1 MASIKFDIT
10 GDNSSV
16 LKAFRGVQDGIS
28 QTARAVEQQGQ
39 SIENVFS
46 RIKSVASVAFA
57 GFTAK
62 EIISTLGT
70 VRGEFQQF
78 EIAFETMLGSGQKA
92 KGMIS
97 DLANLAASTPFDMKG
112 VVNGAKQLLAY
123 GFAANEITD
132 TMRRLGDI
140 SAGLGLN
147 LQDLTW
153 LYGTTMVQ
161 GRLFTRDLM
170 QFTGRGIPLT
180 EELAKQFGVTK
191 DKVSELVTAGKVG
204 FPEVKKAIESLTNEG
219 GKFGGLMEKQSH
231 SITGQ
236 ISNIQDTIEM
246 AINDLGTQTEGLM
259 NDALDIT
266 SKVIDHWKGIGEF
279 ILAAASAIGLYKAM
293 AVSIAAFDTATT
305 NAGYAAELS
314 ALESLLPMKEEAKKT
329 DLEEAVA
336 KGQLSA
342 AQAEL
347 VASKREEVAAYV
359 AELQSQAK
367 AKADAATAAAEE
379 VKALENKLAMQDNEV
394 QSLQDAYDALESYT
408 DGQKVET
415 AEIKL
420 NTAVNERNTI
430 AKQLQTARE
439 TAATAATEANTA
451 ANTANTASQG
461 LNTAATARDTAAKG
475 IWAQVTLLC
484 KRAQDA
490 WNASMFSSPL
500 FWIAAT
506 IAAVTYAVYK
516 LATAE
521 TAHETAVR
529 KSNEAWDE
537 FDNKVKERQQN
548 IESLIRTIQSETA
561 TEYEKAEAYQKL
573 SNLAPQ
579 LTEKYDQAALA
590 SADFAKTQ
598 KEVAE
603 SMDDAKYDQA
613 VANVEELRKKVEE
626 LSMTAQSTAGYTMGG
641 TSNGRAYEEAK
652 EELEQAENV
661 LANIVELRKQA
672 TENAKPI
679 EVRLKEAQENE
690 EVRQKIFDFYDEA
703 MTLAN
708 DWQAANETINYA
720 TGESRLDA
728 FINKAQKEIA
738 GLREDIKKNPADLNL
753 RMQESEKTK
762 VLNNLLAMKR
772 NWAVTGATTIP
783 LVFRAQWNTAK
794 QSLNQAKKRAQSLAN
809 TGSTETYQQAYNKA
823 QREYNAAKKKVAA
836 MERNKSKYTA
846 SQYETATQNLKAAKD
861 AYSKLGGNVS
871 GSSARAAVTDRKTR
885 IKEENKTIKAQE
897 DLNNRLK
904 ALQQKNTDETISLMQ
919 EGTEKKLA
927 QIKND
932 YAKRKAEIDKQE
944 AEFKKKNKEAGKK
957 EALTSAQSDA
967 LNKARDLATQEYN
980 KKLDEVNREALT
992 SMRDYL
998 KEYGSL
1004 YQQKQAIAEEYEEKI
1019 AKAHTEGEKLSLQQE
1034 KKKALANFDYESIS
1048 MGIDWKGLMSGVGNM
1063 SKEML
1068 KPMLEKLD
1076 AYTNTDKFQ
1085 QADTQTQ
1092 QKVVDLMQE
1101 IRTYLGTDQ
1110 NATWQNL
1117 AASISSF
1124 NQSVAEYQKAVE
1136 EEKRQSENFKSTKAL
1151 HDKGSISDKEL
1162 QQAKKATDDASQAVV
1177 DANNKM
1183 NTFGVKLNSATEA
1196 VTNYTS
1202 GLTAALNKLG
1212 TWKGNEGFSEVQSAV
1227 GNIDALKGALDE
1239 SLSTM
1244 GNGVAKTMGATI
1256 SKGLGSTLGSIGD
1269 GITNMMGSAL
1279 GSIVGVV
1286 AQIPKLILNLAS
1298 SIKSFVTGILDS
1310 FTQLLQLEWL
1320 SDLVDSIL
1328 GAVGNLIDA
1337 IFDLPENLFKALETI
1352 VVDGVGGLLDTV
1364 LGRVGN
1370 ILSLGALSS
1379 KGPSSWF
1386 KNSNAEKV
1394 QKTITKLT
1402 DSNERLNDSIG
1413 RLEKVMSSTYGNSA
1427 KEAYEE
1433 AKRQQEKVNS
1443 QTLQIAKT
1451 QAGYHGAHG
1460 SWNHYLDSL
1469 RFGFTDDGQ
1478 VYLSTARKEIE
1489 KEVLKATNNQKD
1501 DIWSLTPEE
1510 MNKLLGSENAVNLIK
1525 GVGKG
1530 KYGDRVLEKLKDYAD
1545 LAGEIDDLTE
1555 QFQESITQISFDSMK
1570 DSFVSNLMD
1579 MEKSAEDF
1587 ADDFA
1592 EMMQKALL
1600 SYSMED
1606 LINTDLK
1613 NLYNDWAKLIEDKK
1627 GKLTEDDIKELNK
1640 RYDDIVDEGLKRR
1653 DEWAKVTGYTG
1664 SSSSSQTATSGGW
1677 ASMGQDTADELN
1689 GRFTAL
1695 QIAGESIAQNMTT
1708 TISQME
1714 SIVTLGISTNGA
1726 VLEIRNM
1733 MIMTNSYLEDI
1744 VKYSK
1749 LTYND
1754 FGTKLDDM
1762 NRRLKDI

>member
-16 LKAFRGVQDGIS
+16 LKAFRGVQDGVS
-28 QTARAVEQQGQ
+28 QTARVVEHQGQ
-39 SIENVFS
+39 SIENVFN

-97 DLANLAASTPFDMKG
+97 DLANLAATTPFDMKG

-123 GFAANEITD
+123 GFAANEITE
-132 TMRRLGDI
+132 TMRRLGDV

-170 QFTGRGIPLT
+170 QFAGRGIPLT
-180 EELAKQFGVTK
+180 EELAKQFGVTE

-236 ISNIQDTIEM
+236 ISNIKDTIEM

-266 SKVIDHWKGIGEF
+266 STVIDHWKEIGEV

-293 AVSIAAFDTATT
+293 AVSVAAFDSATA
-305 NAGYAAELS
+305 NVGYAAELS
-314 ALESLLPMKEEAKKT
+314 ALDALLPKKEEAKKT

-359 AELQSQAK
+359 AELQTK
-367 AKADAATAAAEE
+367 AKAMQDE
-379 VKALENKLAMQDNEV
+379 VHALENKLALQDNEV
-394 QSLQDAYDALESYT
+394 QLLQDAYDALDDNVS
-408 DGQKVET
+408 
-415 AEIKL
+415 AEI
-420 NTAVNERNTI
+420 
-430 AKQLQTARE
+430 RE
-439 TAATAATEANTA
+439 TAATNLNTA
-451 ANTANTASQG
+451 ANERNNIAKHLKAARENAATAATNANTASQG
-461 LNTAATARDTAAKG
+461 LNTAATARDTATKG

-484 KRAQDA
+484 EKAQRA

-500 FWIAAT
+500 FLIAAT

-521 TAHETAVR
+521 SAHETAVR

-579 LTEKYDQAALA
+579 LTEQYSQAQLA
-590 SADFAKTQ
+590 SVEFAKTQ

-603 SMDDAKYDQA
+603 SMDELKYDKA
-613 VANVEELRKKVEE
+613 VEEVEKYRKKVEE
-626 LSMTAQSTAGYTMGG
+626 LQMQLRADAANGGQGGVAISSQINQAQ
-641 TSNGRAYEEAK
+641 ED
-652 EELEQAENV
+652 LDQAEEK
-661 LANIVELRKQA
+661 LSNIIQLRDQA
-672 TENAKPI
+672 AENAKPI
-679 EVRLKEAQENE
+679 EVRLQEAQENE
-690 EVRQKIFDFYDEA
+690 SVRQEIFDFYDEA
-703 MTLAN
+703 ITLAN

-738 GLREDIKKNPADLNL
+738 ELREDIKKNPADLNL

-762 VLNNLLAMKR
+762 VLNNLLTMKR

-783 LVFRAQWNTAK
+783 LIFKAQWNTAK
-794 QSLNQAKKRAQSLAN
+794 QSLNQAKQKAQALAN

-836 MERNKSKYTA
+836 MEKNKSKYTA
-846 SQYETATQNLKAAKD
+846 AQYEAATQDLKAAKD
-861 AYSKLGGNVS
+861 SYSKLGGDVS
-871 GSSARAAVTDRKTR
+871 GKAAKAAETARKTR
-885 IKEENKTIKAQE
+885 IKEENKAIKVQE
-897 DLNNRLK
+897 ELNNRLK

-927 QIKND
+927 EIKND

-957 EALTSAQSDA
+957 ASLTSAQSDA
-967 LNKARDLATQEYN
+967 LSKARDLATQEYN

-1019 AKAHTEGEKLSLQQE
+1019 AKAQTQGEKLSLQQQR
-1034 KKKALANFDYESIS
+1034 KKELQTIEINAIRQN
-1048 MGIDWKGLMSGVGNM
+1048 IDWGSIFGDFGAMFKDQLEPTIKKLQELSKSTTDVNEQKTIQELISKLQGSATVWDSDIFKKVSDDINSYQSAMQGYIDAQEREIEATKAVTKAQEDLAKAKKSGDKTNI
-1063 SKEML
+1063 SKAEENL
-1068 KPMLEKLD
+1068 SRAQNVLATASNDVLTFGSSVQKATSDL
-1076 AYTNTDKFQ
+1076 
-1085 QADTQTQ
+1085 QTS
-1092 QKVVDLMQE
+1092 
-1101 IRTYLGTDQ
+1101 
-1110 NATWQNL
+1110 A
-1117 AASISSF
+1117 
-1124 NQSVAEYQKAVE
+1124 QKAVSQFQQLE
-1136 EEKRQSENFKSTKAL
+1136 DGLQGLTSGSLKGIGNSILGLDKLFGGSMQKDVANTLAKGIQGLLGKDSSAAKAL
-1151 HDKGSISDKEL
+1151 T
-1162 QQAKKATDDASQAVV
+1162 QALGD
-1177 DANNKM
+1177 
-1183 NTFGVKLNSATEA
+1183 
-1196 VTNYTS
+1196 S
-1202 GLTAALNKLG
+1202 GMAG
-1212 TWKGNEGFSEVQSAV
+1212 EIISAV
-1227 GNIDALKGALDE
+1227 LGILDILKDGFGTLISNLMETVFGA
-1239 SLSTM
+1239 
-1244 GNGVAKTMGATI
+1244 
-1256 SKGLGSTLGSIGD
+1256 
-1269 GITNMMGSAL
+1269 
-1279 GSIVGVV
+1279 
-1286 AQIPKLILNLAS
+1286 
-1298 SIKSFVTGILDS
+1298 VTGILDDVLSGDIVMKPLKSIGNNVSHILNTLS
-1310 FTQLLQLEWL
+1310 FGGFNSLFGGDGNAKKVNDTIERLTDRNTLLQQ
-1320 SDLVDSIL
+1320 SIE
-1328 GAVGNLIDA
+1328 D
-1337 IFDLPENLFKALETI
+1337 
-1352 VVDGVGGLLDTV
+1352 
-1364 LGRVGN
+1364 
-1370 ILSLGALSS
+1370 
-1379 KGPSSWF
+1379 
-1386 KNSNAEKV
+1386 
-1394 QKTITKLT
+1394 LT
-1402 DSNERLNDSIG
+1402 DAMENS
-1413 RLEKVMSSTYGNSA
+1413 YGSKATSYYEQAYKNQ
-1427 KEAYEE
+1427 KETNQNY
-1433 AKRQQEKVNS
+1433 
-1443 QTLQIAKT
+1443 LDIAKA
-1451 QAGYHGAHG
+1451 QASYHASHG
-1460 SWNHYLDSL
+1460 SWNRYWSGFSSDEMDWIKKNVKADFNGDLFSL
-1469 RFGFTDDGQ
+1469 
-1478 VYLSTARKEIE
+1478 S
-1489 KEVLKATNNQKD
+1489 
-1501 DIWSLTPEE
+1501 PEE
-1510 MNKLLGSENAVNLIK
+1510 MKLLRGNVAIWEHIENT
-1525 GVGKG
+1525 GKG
-1530 KYGDRVLEKLKDYAD
+1530 NYGGRLTEKLNDYID
-1545 LAGEIDDLTE
+1545 QAGKLEELSE
-1555 QFQESITQISFDSMK
+1555 QFKENLTQISFSGMR
-1570 DSFVSNLMD
+1570 DSFLTDLMD
-1579 MEKSAEDF
+1579 MKKDGSDIVKDMAN
-1587 ADDFA
+1587 DFA
-1592 EMMQKALL
+1592 EEMQKSLL
-1600 SYSMED
+1600 SFSMED
-1606 LINTDLK
+1606 LINGDLK
-1613 NLYNDWAKLIEDKK
+1613 KLYDDWAKAMKDKN
-1627 GKLTEDDIKELNK
+1627 GKLTKEDIDAFYE
-1640 RYDDIVDEGLKRR
+1640 RYDDIVQEGLKRR

-1677 ASMGQDTADELN
+1677 SSMGQDTADELN
-1689 GRFTAL
+1689 GRFTAM
-1695 QIAGESIAQNMTT
+1695 QIAEETIAQSMTT
-1708 TISQME
+1708 TVSQME

-1744 VKYSK
+1744 VKYAK

-1762 NRRLKDI
+1762 IRRLKDI

>member
-16 LKAFRGVQDGIS
+16 LRAFRGVQDGVS

-39 SIENVFS
+39 SIENVFN
-46 RIKSVASVAFA
+46 RIKSVASMAFA

-97 DLANLAASTPFDMKG
+97 DLANLAATTPFDMKG

-132 TMRRLGDI
+132 TMRRLGDV

-266 SKVIDHWKGIGEF
+266 SKVIDHWKEIGEV

-359 AELQSQAK
+359 AELQAQAK

-420 NTAVNERNTI
+420 NTAVNERNNI
-430 AKQLQTARE
+430 AKQLHTARE

-451 ANTANTASQG
+451 ANAANTASQG

-579 LTEKYDQAALA
+579 LTEQYSQAQLA

-603 SMDDAKYDQA
+603 SMDELKYDKA
-613 VANVEELRKKVEE
+613 VEEVEKYRKKVEE
-626 LSMTAQSTAGYTMGG
+626 LQMQLRADAANGG
-641 TSNGRAYEEAK
+641 QGSIAISSQINQAK
-652 EELEQAENV
+652 EDLDQAEEK
-661 LANIVELRKQA
+661 LSNIIQLRDQA
-672 TENAKPI
+672 AENAKPI
-679 EVRLKEAQENE
+679 EVRLQEAQENE
-690 EVRQKIFDFYDEA
+690 SVRQEIFDFYDEA
-703 MTLAN
+703 ITLAN

-783 LVFRAQWNTAK
+783 LIFRAQWNTAK
-794 QSLNQAKKRAQSLAN
+794 QSLNQAQKRAQALAN
-809 TGSTETYQQAYNKA
+809 TGSTETYQQAYSKA

-846 SQYETATQNLKAAKD
+846 TQYETANQNLKAAKD
-861 AYSKLGGNVS
+861 AYSKLGGDVS
-871 GSSARAAVTDRKTR
+871 GKEAKAAATARKTR
-885 IKEENKTIKAQE
+885 IKEGNKAIKVQE

-927 QIKND
+927 EIKND

-957 EALTSAQSDA
+957 VTLTSAQSNA

-1019 AKAHTEGEKLSLQQE
+1019 AKAQTQGEKLSLQQQRKKDLQTIEINAIRQNIDWGSVFGDFGAMFKDQLEPTIE
-1034 KKKALANFDYESIS
+1034 KLQELSKSTTDVNEQKTIQELISKLQGSATIWNSDIFKKVSDDINSYQSAMQGYIDAQEREAEATKVVTKAQEDLAKAKKSGDKTSIS
-1048 MGIDWKGLMSGVGNM
+1048 KAEANLSRAQGVLDTASNNV
-1063 SKEML
+1063 
-1068 KPMLEKLD
+1068 LEFGSSVQKASSDL
-1076 AYTNTDKFQ
+1076 
-1085 QADTQTQ
+1085 QTS
-1092 QKVVDLMQE
+1092 
-1101 IRTYLGTDQ
+1101 
-1110 NATWQNL
+1110 A
-1117 AASISSF
+1117 
-1124 NQSVAEYQKAVE
+1124 QKAVSQFE
-1136 EEKRQSENFKSTKAL
+1136 QLENGLQGLTSGSLKGIGNSILGLDKLFGGSMQKDVANTLAKGIQGLLGKDSDAAKALTKAL
-1151 HDKGSISDKEL
+1151 GDSGMAGEIISAILGILDILK
-1162 QQAKKATDDASQAVV
+1162 DG
-1177 DANNKM
+1177 
-1183 NTFGVKLNSATEA
+1183 FGTLISNLMDTV
-1196 VTNYTS
+1196 
-1202 GLTAALNKLG
+1202 
-1212 TWKGNEGFSEVQSAV
+1212 F
-1227 GNIDALKGALDE
+1227 GA
-1239 SLSTM
+1239 
-1244 GNGVAKTMGATI
+1244 
-1256 SKGLGSTLGSIGD
+1256 
-1269 GITNMMGSAL
+1269 
-1279 GSIVGVV
+1279 
-1286 AQIPKLILNLAS
+1286 
-1298 SIKSFVTGILDS
+1298 VTGILDDALSGDIVMKPLKSIGNNVSHILNTLS
-1310 FTQLLQLEWL
+1310 FGGFNSLFGGDGNAKKVNDTIERLTDRNTLLQQ
-1320 SDLVDSIL
+1320 SIE
-1328 GAVGNLIDA
+1328 D
-1337 IFDLPENLFKALETI
+1337 
-1352 VVDGVGGLLDTV
+1352 
-1364 LGRVGN
+1364 
-1370 ILSLGALSS
+1370 
-1379 KGPSSWF
+1379 
-1386 KNSNAEKV
+1386 
-1394 QKTITKLT
+1394 LT
-1402 DSNERLNDSIG
+1402 DAME
-1413 RLEKVMSSTYGNSA
+1413 NSFGSKA
-1427 KEAYEE
+1427 TSYYEQAY
-1433 AKRQQEKVNS
+1433 KNQQETN
-1443 QTLQIAKT
+1443 QNYLDIAKA
-1451 QAGYHGAHG
+1451 QASYHGSHH
-1460 SWNHYLDSL
+1460 SWNAYWGGFGSDEMDWIKKNVKSDFNGDLFSL
-1469 RFGFTDDGQ
+1469 
-1478 VYLSTARKEIE
+1478 S
-1489 KEVLKATNNQKD
+1489 
-1501 DIWSLTPEE
+1501 PEE
-1510 MNKLLGSENAVNLIK
+1510 MKLLRGNVSIWEHIENT
-1525 GVGKG
+1525 GKG
-1530 KYGDRVLEKLKDYAD
+1530 NYGGRLTEKLNDYID
-1545 LAGEIDDLTE
+1545 QAGKLEELSE
-1555 QFQESITQISFDSMK
+1555 QFKENLTQISFSGMR
-1570 DSFVSNLMD
+1570 DSFLTDLMD
-1579 MEKSAEDF
+1579 MKKDGSAFASEV

-1592 EMMQKALL
+1592 EKMQKSLL
-1600 SYSMED
+1600 SFSMED
-1606 LINTDLK
+1606 LINGDLK
-1613 NLYNDWAKLIEDKK
+1613 KLYDDWAKAMKDKN
-1627 GKLTEDDIKELNK
+1627 GKLTKEDVDAFYK
-1640 RYDDIVDEGLKRR
+1640 RYDDIVQEGLKRR

-1754 FGTKLDDM
+1754 FGAKLDDM

>member
-16 LKAFRGVQDGIS
+16 LKAFRGVQDGVS
-28 QTARAVEQQGQ
+28 QTARVVEQHGQ
-39 SIENVFS
+39 SIENVFN

-97 DLANLAASTPFDMKG
+97 DLANLAATTPFDMKG

-123 GFAANEITD
+123 GFAANEITG
-132 TMRRLGDI
+132 TMRRLGDV

-236 ISNIQDTIEM
+236 ISNIQDSIEM

-266 SKVIDHWKGIGEF
+266 SKVIDHWKEIGEV

-293 AVSIAAFDTATT
+293 AVSVAAFDTATT

-359 AELQSQAK
+359 AELQAQAK

-394 QSLQDAYDALESYT
+394 QSLQDAYDALQSYT

-451 ANTANTASQG
+451 ANAANTASQG

-573 SNLAPQ
+573 FNLAPQ
-579 LTEKYDQAALA
+579 LTEQYSQAQLA

-603 SMDDAKYDQA
+603 SMDELKYDKA
-613 VANVEELRKKVEE
+613 VEEVEKYRKKVEE
-626 LSMTAQSTAGYTMGG
+626 LQMQLRADAANGG
-641 TSNGRAYEEAK
+641 QGSIAISSQISQVQAD
-652 EELEQAENV
+652 LDQAEEK
-661 LANIVELRKQA
+661 LSNIIRLRDQA
-672 TENAKPI
+672 AENAKPI
-679 EVRLKEAQENE
+679 EVRLQEAQENE
-690 EVRQKIFDFYDEA
+690 SVRQEIFDFYDEA
-703 MTLAN
+703 INLAN

-738 GLREDIKKNPADLNL
+738 GLREDIKNNPADLNL

-762 VLNNLLAMKR
+762 VLNNLLTMKR

-783 LVFRAQWNTAK
+783 LIFKAQWNTAK
-794 QSLNQAKKRAQSLAN
+794 QSLNQAKKRAQALAN
-809 TGSTETYQQAYNKA
+809 NGSTETYQQAYNRT
-823 QREYNAAKKKVAA
+823 QREYNAAKRRVAA

-846 SQYETATQNLKAAKD
+846 AQYETATQNLKAAKD
-861 AYSKLGGNVS
+861 AYSKLGGDVS
-871 GSSARAAVTDRKTR
+871 GRAAKTVATAHKNR

-904 ALQQKNTDETISLMQ
+904 TLQQKNTDETISLMQ

-957 EALTSAQSDA
+957 VTLTSAQSNA

-1019 AKAHTEGEKLSLQQE
+1019 AKAQTQGEKLSLQQQ
-1034 KKKALANFDYESIS
+1034 KKKDLQTIEINAIRQNIDWGSVFGDFGAMFKDQLEPTVEKLQELSKSTTDVNEQKTIQELISKLQVSATIWNSDIFKKVSDDINSYQSAMQGYIDAQEREIEATKAVTKAQEDLAKAKKSGDKTSIS
-1048 MGIDWKGLMSGVGNM
+1048 KAEGNLSRAQGVLATASNNV
-1063 SKEML
+1063 
-1068 KPMLEKLD
+1068 LEFGSSVQKASSDL
-1076 AYTNTDKFQ
+1076 
-1085 QADTQTQ
+1085 QTS
-1092 QKVVDLMQE
+1092 
-1101 IRTYLGTDQ
+1101 
-1110 NATWQNL
+1110 A
-1117 AASISSF
+1117 
-1124 NQSVAEYQKAVE
+1124 QKAVS
-1136 EEKRQSENFKSTKAL
+1136 QFQQLENGLQGLTSGSLKGIGNSILGLDKLFGGTMQKDVANTLAKGIQGLLGKDSDAAKSLTKAL
-1151 HDKGSISDKEL
+1151 GDSGMAGEIISAILGILDILK
-1162 QQAKKATDDASQAVV
+1162 DG
-1177 DANNKM
+1177 
-1183 NTFGVKLNSATEA
+1183 FGTLISNLMDTV
-1196 VTNYTS
+1196 
-1202 GLTAALNKLG
+1202 
-1212 TWKGNEGFSEVQSAV
+1212 F
-1227 GNIDALKGALDE
+1227 GA
-1239 SLSTM
+1239 
-1244 GNGVAKTMGATI
+1244 
-1256 SKGLGSTLGSIGD
+1256 
-1269 GITNMMGSAL
+1269 
-1279 GSIVGVV
+1279 
-1286 AQIPKLILNLAS
+1286 
-1298 SIKSFVTGILDS
+1298 VTGILDDALSGDIVMKPLKSIGNNVSHILNTLS
-1310 FTQLLQLEWL
+1310 FGGFNSLFGGDGNAKKVNDTIERLTDRNTLLQQ
-1320 SDLVDSIL
+1320 SIE
-1328 GAVGNLIDA
+1328 D
-1337 IFDLPENLFKALETI
+1337 
-1352 VVDGVGGLLDTV
+1352 
-1364 LGRVGN
+1364 
-1370 ILSLGALSS
+1370 
-1379 KGPSSWF
+1379 
-1386 KNSNAEKV
+1386 
-1394 QKTITKLT
+1394 LT
-1402 DSNERLNDSIG
+1402 DAMENS
-1413 RLEKVMSSTYGNSA
+1413 YGSKA
-1427 KEAYEE
+1427 TSYYEQAY
-1433 AKRQQEKVNS
+1433 KNQQETN
-1443 QTLQIAKT
+1443 QNYLDIAKA
-1451 QAGYHGAHG
+1451 QASYHGSHH
-1460 SWNHYLDSL
+1460 SWNAYWGGFGSDEMDWIRKNVKSDFNGDLFSL
-1469 RFGFTDDGQ
+1469 
-1478 VYLSTARKEIE
+1478 S
-1489 KEVLKATNNQKD
+1489 
-1501 DIWSLTPEE
+1501 PEE
-1510 MNKLLGSENAVNLIK
+1510 MKLLRGNVAIWEHIENT
-1525 GVGKG
+1525 GKG
-1530 KYGDRVLEKLKDYAD
+1530 NYGGRLTEKLNDYID
-1545 LAGEIDDLTE
+1545 QAGKLDELSDKLK
-1555 QFQESITQISFDSMK
+1555 ESLTQISFDSMK
-1570 DSFVSNLMD
+1570 DSFVSDLMD
-1579 MEKSAEDF
+1579 MSKSAQDF
-1587 ADDFA
+1587 ADDFS

-1606 LINTDLK
+1606 LINGDLK
-1613 NLYNDWAKLIEDKK
+1613 KLYDDWAKAIEDND
-1627 GKLTEDDIKELNK
+1627 GKLTETDIEAFNK
-1640 RYDDIVDEGLKRR
+1640 RYDDIVQEGLKRR

-1754 FGTKLDDM
+1754 FGAKLDDM